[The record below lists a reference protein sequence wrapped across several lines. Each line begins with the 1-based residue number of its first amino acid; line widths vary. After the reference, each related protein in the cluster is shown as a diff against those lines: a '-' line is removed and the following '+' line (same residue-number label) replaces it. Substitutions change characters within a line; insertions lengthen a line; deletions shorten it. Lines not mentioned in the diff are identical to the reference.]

1 MVTFWKISRQNPYGH
16 TQFLC
21 GVRPTLW
28 TIEEDHAQR
37 FNDHDAVVACRWLIQ
52 IGVSFTIRQFS
63 IP

>member
-1 MVTFWKISRQNPYGH
+1 MDTFWKISRHDPYGR

-28 TIEEDHAQR
+28 TMEEDQALR
-37 FNDHDAVVACRWLIQ
+37 FDDSAAVIACRWLIQ